1 MKMIWIAAFSL
12 LSLAGCQKASAC
24 TTPSNPKMWSIHA
37 QDALGKVDSWDT
49 LHAYYTS
56 YVQNICQSG
65 GIEESYVDAVAIRF
79 TRHWPELERYAA
91 LSATDPGF
99 KAFVLA
105 KLATPLYG
113 LDDARTTYKLARDQ
127 CPAALSA
134 PCGEIMQALL
144 TAYPITIKDN

>member
-1 MKMIWIAAFSL
+1 MKLIWIAAFSV

-24 TTPSNPKMWSIHA
+24 SAPTDQKQWSIRA
-37 QDALGKVDSWDT
+37 QDALGKVDSWDS
-49 LHAYYTS
+49 LHDYYKA

-65 GIEESYVDAVAIRF
+65 GIEDSYVDAVAIRF
-79 TRHWPELERYAA
+79 TRHWPELDRYAA
-91 LSATDPGF
+91 LSTNDSGF
-99 KAFVLA
+99 KAFVMA

-127 CPAALSA
+127 CPAAFNQQCS
-134 PCGEIMQALL
+134 EIMQALL